1 MSKVC
6 VAAQKAFISHLLG
19 VTVFS
24 ITSQAVRLESWKEE
38 HRRYLVIISTTGRQD
53 TEESIIVG
61 CDFETKKSTTC
72 TIGLVLPLWC
82 DTNITL
88 DGDG

>member
-1 MSKVC
+1 MFF
-6 VAAQKAFISHLLG
+6 FILNFNFSSLL
-19 VTVFS
+19 
-24 ITSQAVRLESWKEE
+24 QAVRLESWVED

-61 CDFETKKSTTC
+61 CDFETRDSTTC
-72 TIGLVLPLWC
+72 TIGLVLPLWSG
-82 DTNITL
+82 TTIML